1 MIIMCSKSVLLA
13 MAVMLAFS
21 AKAENALEFVERR
34 TAEILKIDR
43 DQVGEWNREKGWIAV
58 VGLAGLEN
66 KSADEIIA
74 KRHELAEIALMDA
87 KLKLA
92 EKLGFSLSA
101 EEKRH
106 LWGDSEKDE
115 AGITTSSKVQ
125 FLAKHQILG
134 ATVLLQSESNLDG
147 EYLMAV
153 SLVWSKGLQRSAQT
167 IMSGSGK
174 AATAAPG
181 KYSLK
186 DWLEKKI
193 DPALVVGPRQY
204 VDNKG
209 GRHFIGIVSLPYDSS
224 KRLVLE
230 RVLSRKCVETVAWAL
245 RSDVETSSISE
256 TILKQISKNDKECA
270 DVTSDLT
277 QRIRQRLRSAVPP
290 VKDLFED
297 GCSED
302 GYIIREHPLFPGSKM
317 LIYACELSGEFSEY
331 KYDR

>member
-1 MIIMCSKSVLLA
+1 MEMKRKIAVVLATMTFSFSV
-13 MAVMLAFS
+13 FG
-21 AKAENALEFVERR
+21 ENALEYVERR

-43 DQVGEWNREKGWIAV
+43 NQVGEWNREKGWIAV
-58 VGLAGLEN
+58 VGLAALEN
-66 KSADEIIA
+66 KTPTEIIS

-92 EKLGFSLSA
+92 EKLGFALSA

-174 AATAAPG
+174 AADVAPG

-186 DWLEKKI
+186 DWLAKKI

-209 GRHFIGIVSLPYDSS
+209 VRHFIGFVSMPYNPP

-230 RVLSRKCVETVAWAL
+230 RLLHVKGVATVAWAL
-245 RSDVETSSISE
+245 RSDVETSSVSE
-256 TILKQISKNDKECA
+256 TILKQTSQNDKERT

-277 QRIRQRLRSAVPP
+277 QRIRQRLRRAMPP
-290 VKDLFED
+290 VKDLLGD
-297 GCSED
+297 GC
-302 GYIIREHPLFPGSKM
+302 IVREHPLFPGSKM

-331 KYDR
+331 KFK

>member
-1 MIIMCSKSVLLA
+1 MKMMQKI
-13 MAVMLAFS
+13 AVALVTIAFS
-21 AKAENALEFVERR
+21 VSVFGENALEYVERR

-66 KSADEIIA
+66 KSANEIIA

-101 EEKRH
+101 EEKMH
-106 LWGDSEKDE
+106 LWGDSEKGE
-115 AGITTSSKVQ
+115 AGITTSSRVQ

-193 DPALVVGPRQY
+193 EPALVVGPRQY
-204 VDNKG
+204 VDNDG
-209 GRHFIGIVSLPYDSS
+209 VRHFIGIASVPYDPS
-224 KRLVLE
+224 KRLTLE
-230 RVLSRKCVETVAWAL
+230 RVLHVKGVATVAWAL
-245 RSDVETSSISE
+245 RSDVETSSVSE
-256 TILKQISKNDKECA
+256 TILKQTSKNEKECA

-277 QRIRQRLRSAVPP
+277 QRIRQRLRRAVPP

-297 GCSED
+297 GCSVD
-302 GYIIREHPLFPGSKM
+302 GYIVREHPLFPGSKM

-331 KYDR
+331 KYD

>member
-1 MIIMCSKSVLLA
+1 MIMMCSKSVLLA

-66 KSADEIIA
+66 KSANEIIA

-186 DWLEKKI
+186 DWIEKKI

-209 GRHFIGIVSLPYDSS
+209 VRHFIGLVSMPYDQSVPAK
-224 KRLVLE
+224 KRLALE
-230 RVLSRKCVETVAWAL
+230 RMLHVKGVATVAWSL
-245 RSDVETSSISE
+245 RSDVETSSVSE
-256 TILKQISKNDKECA
+256 TILTQTSKDDKESA

-290 VKDLFED
+290 VEDLFED
-297 GCSED
+297 GC
-302 GYIIREHPLFPGSKM
+302 IVREHPLFPGSKM

-331 KYDR
+331 NYDR

>member
-1 MIIMCSKSVLLA
+1 MKYRFAAVLMTTVISFSV
-13 MAVMLAFS
+13 FG
-21 AKAENALEFVERR
+21 ENALEYVERR

-43 DQVGEWNREKGWIAV
+43 NQVGEWNQEKGWIVV

-66 KSADEIIA
+66 MSADEIIA

-92 EKLGFSLSA
+92 EKLGFSLTA

-186 DWLEKKI
+186 DWLETKI

-209 GRHFIGIVSLPYDSS
+209 VRHFIGLVSLPYDPS
-224 KRLVLE
+224 KRLALE
-230 RVLSRKCVETVAWAL
+230 RALHVKGVATVAWAL
-245 RSDVETSSISE
+245 HSDVETASVSE
-256 TILKQISKNDKECA
+256 TILKQTSENDKERA

-277 QRIRQRLRSAVPP
+277 QRIRQRFRSAVPP
-290 VKDLFED
+290 VEDLFDD
-297 GCSED
+297 GC
-302 GYIIREHPLFPGSKM
+302 IVREHPLFPGSKM
-317 LIYACELSGEFSEY
+317 LIYACELSGEFCEY

>member
-1 MIIMCSKSVLLA
+1 MIMMRCRSVLLA
-13 MAVMLAFS
+13 VAVILVLS

-43 DQVGEWNREKGWIAV
+43 NQVGEWNREKEWIAV

-66 KSADEIIA
+66 KSANEIIG

-92 EKLGFSLSA
+92 EKLGFSLTA
-101 EEKRH
+101 EEQRH

-115 AGITTSSKVQ
+115 AGIATSSKVQ
-125 FLAKHQILG
+125 FLAKHRILG
-134 ATVLLQSESNLDG
+134 ATVLLQGESNLDG

-153 SLVWSKGLQRSAQT
+153 SLVWSKELQRSAQT

-204 VDNKG
+204 VDNEG
-209 GRHFIGIVSLPYDSS
+209 VRHFIGIVSLPFDPS
-224 KRLVLE
+224 KRSVLE
-230 RVLSRKCVETVAWAL
+230 RTLHVNGVATVAWSL
-245 RSDVETSSISE
+245 RSDVETSSVSE
-256 TILKQISKNDKECA
+256 TILKQTSKNDKERA
-270 DVTSDLT
+270 DVTGDLV
-277 QRIRQRLRSAVPP
+277 QRIRQRLRRAVPP

-297 GCSED
+297 GC
-302 GYIIREHPLFPGSKM
+302 IVREHPLFPGSKM
-317 LIYACELSGEFSEY
+317 LIYACELSGEFGEY
-331 KYDR
+331 KHN

>member
-1 MIIMCSKSVLLA
+1 MKMMQRIVVALVTM
-13 MAVMLAFS
+13 AFS
-21 AKAENALEFVERR
+21 VSVFGENALEYVERL

-66 KSADEIIA
+66 KSANEIIA

-167 IMSGSGK
+167 IMSGRGK

-209 GRHFIGIVSLPYDSS
+209 VRHFIGIVSLPYDSS

-230 RVLSRKCVETVAWAL
+230 RTLHVKGVATVAWAL
-245 RSDVETSSISE
+245 RSDAETSSVSE
-256 TILKQISKNDKECA
+256 TILNQTSKDDKECA
-270 DVTSDLT
+270 EVISVLT

-290 VKDLFED
+290 VEDLFDD
-297 GCSED
+297 GC
-302 GYIIREHPLFPGSKM
+302 IVREHPLFPGSKM

>member
-1 MIIMCSKSVLLA
+1 MKMMQRIAVALVA
-13 MAVMLAFS
+13 MAFS
-21 AKAENALEFVERR
+21 VSVFGENALEYVERR

-66 KSADEIIA
+66 KSANEIIA
-74 KRHELAEIALMDA
+74 KRHELAEIAFMDA

-92 EKLGFSLSA
+92 EKLGFALSA
-101 EEKRH
+101 EEKMH
-106 LWGDSEKDE
+106 LWGDSPKDE

-125 FLAKHQILG
+125 FLAKHQIFG

-174 AATAAPG
+174 PATAAPG

-186 DWLEKKI
+186 DWIEKKI

-204 VDNKG
+204 VDNDG
-209 GRHFIGIVSLPYDSS
+209 ERHFIGIVSMPYDPS
-224 KRLVLE
+224 KRLALE
-230 RVLSRKCVETVAWAL
+230 RVLHVKGVATVAWAL
-245 RSDVETSSISE
+245 RSDVETSSVSE
-256 TILKQISKNDKECA
+256 TILKQTSKNDKECA

-290 VKDLFED
+290 VKDLFEED
-297 GCSED
+297 CGED
-302 GYIIREHPLFPGSKM
+302 GYIVREHPLFPGSKM
-317 LIYACELSGEFSEY
+317 LIYACELAGEFSEY

>member
-1 MIIMCSKSVLLA
+1 MKMMQRI
-13 MAVMLAFS
+13 AVALVTIAFS
-21 AKAENALEFVERR
+21 VSVFGENALEYVERR

-43 DQVGEWNREKGWIAV
+43 DQVGEWNREKRWIAV

-66 KSADEIIA
+66 KSANEIIA

-101 EEKRH
+101 EEKMH
-106 LWGDSEKDE
+106 LWGDSEKGE

-134 ATVLLQSESNLDG
+134 ATVLLQSESNLNG

-174 AATAAPG
+174 GATAAPG
-181 KYSLK
+181 RYSLK
-186 DWLEKKI
+186 DWLEKNI

-204 VDNKG
+204 VDNEG
-209 GRHFIGIVSLPYDSS
+209 VRHFIGLVSLPYDPS
-224 KRLVLE
+224 KRLALE
-230 RVLSRKCVETVAWAL
+230 RTLQVIGATTVAWAL
-245 RSDVETSSISE
+245 RSDVETSSVSE
-256 TILKQISKNDKECA
+256 TILKQTSKNEKERA

-277 QRIRQRLRSAVPP
+277 QRMRQRLRSAVPP

-297 GCSED
+297 GSSED
-302 GYIIREHPLFPGSKM
+302 GYIVREHPLFPGSKM

-331 KYDR
+331 KYD